1 MAYKYVGGQTVFESA
16 GPHWHLVG
24 HVRRDRKNHKALV
37 LSRQI
42 DELSPKIRA
51 MNGRTLANVHITD
64 VKGKSLNLS
73 YAQVQLPAVQSSKTG
88 KPSLPGHSN
97 SITNGSAPLEDYSF
111 VFQAI
116 TVNNVVGSTST
127 SDSWGGNG

>member
-1 MAYKYVGGQTVFESA
+1 MAYKLIGGQAVFESA
-16 GPHWHLVG
+16 GPIWHLVG
-24 HVRRDRKNHKALV
+24 HVKQDRKNHNALV

-51 MNGRTLANVHITD
+51 MNGRTLANVNITD

-73 YAQVQLPAVQSSKTG
+73 HAQVQLPAVQSSKTG
-88 KPSLPGHSN
+88 KPSLSGHSE
-97 SITNGSAPLEDYSF
+97 TNHTALLEDYSF

-116 TVNNVVGSTST
+116 KFTNIVGSTST
-127 SDSWGGNG
+127 SDGWAGNGK